1 MFFMLKAINLKQLK
15 LLAQKR
21 KNKSGKRLPTIAA
34 VTKDI
39 DRAGQRRSIVLYH
52 WNRPRFI

>member
-1 MFFMLKAINLKQLK
+1 MLKAINLKQLK